1 MKVTLPTLHLNGT
14 GAASLQREYHAVL
27 KALNN
32 VSDALAQATCHPRD
46 FYPQGD
52 GAWEQARAERD
63 KAFENLR
70 EVQEY
75 VEQWLTHIH
84 DSGRV

>member
-14 GAASLQREYHAVL
+14 GAANLRREYYAVL
-27 KALNN
+27 KALDNA
-32 VSDALAQATCHPRD
+32 SDALAQATCHPRD

-84 DSGRV
+84 DRHL